1 MQLDAGSV
9 PETTLN
15 GLVLMTDFFRSP
27 AARELAG
34 LMRARMG
41 ASPSAEPERQTDAL
55 DDIEYYTLRS
65 CKQIELAER
74 APSELVRDT
83 HLKLADL
90 FGERARAAMGA
101 AMRTNAPSNDVRA
114 AAFLRLD
121 EFRLDDLLGSE
132 QADRFRS
139 LRID

>member
-1 MQLDAGSV
+1 
-9 PETTLN
+9 
-15 GLVLMTDFFRSP
+15 MTDFFRSS
-27 AARELAG
+27 AARELAD
-34 LMRARMG
+34 LMRKRNG
-41 ASPSAEPERQTDAL
+41 GSQASAPAGRTDSAS

-65 CKQIELAER
+65 CKQIELAEQAGSER
-74 APSELVRDT
+74 AREA

-90 FGERARAAMGA
+90 FGQRARAAMAA

-121 EFRLDDLLGSE
+121 ECNLDDLLGSE

-139 LRID
+139 LRVD